1 MVTLIKRAPS
11 AGEVTKARAYQQH
24 SKPKQRNLHAAP
36 AAAVRLFQM
45 RALRQIDTVML
56 EGIQSFAILK
66 VPVNAVTDRWMESKH
81 REAQRER
88 KTQPGQHSCKKR

>member
-24 SKPKQRNLHAAP
+24 SKPKQRNLHAAL

-45 RALRQIDTVML
+45 RALRQIDTVVL
-56 EGIQSFAILK
+56 ESIQSFAIFK
-66 VPVNAVTDRWMESKH
+66 VPVN
-81 REAQRER
+81 Q
-88 KTQPGQHSCKKR
+88 

>member
-56 EGIQSFAILK
+56 ESIQSFAILK
-66 VPVNAVTDRWMESKH
+66 VPVNAVTDRWME
-81 REAQRER
+81 
-88 KTQPGQHSCKKR
+88 KT